1 MKHRIKKRTLSR
13 TAPHRKALFK
23 TLLSSLL
30 EHGSLVTTEAK
41 ARELVSFAEPLLGEG
56 ARELTLHRRRRLLSK
71 LSRREDLSTLLDI
84 SRAGKARKS
93 GWLRLTKMT
102 RRQGDGA
109 RLVKVEIIDL
119 P

>member
-41 ARELVSFAEPLLGEG
+41 ARELAEPLLGEG